1 MVSYDAYESITVD
14 VDDGVATVTFHRPEK
29 YNALSTEVMLDLQR
43 AFSELQLD
51 RSVDAVVIE
60 GEGEDAFSSGADID
74 QYAGPAEDHD
84 PRQKDR
90 QDMFFD
96 IYRQPLELHAPV
108 IAKID
113 GYAAGGGLI
122 VAMFCDLRY
131 ATERSQFGVP
141 TANIGQIPSGGS
153 TYRAVELVGEAA
165 AKEIVFTAGFVD
177 AETAHEVGLVND
189 VAPDAAALDE
199 TVAGVVEA
207 IQSTGREAVKR
218 SKDAINHAAEADSL
232 AEAREYEA
240 EVWWEQFATD
250 ERRELVDEF
259 VGED

>member
-14 VDDGVATVTFHRPEK
+14 VTEGVATVTFHRPEK

-51 RSVDAVVIE
+51 RSVDAVVVE

-74 QYAGPAEDHD
+74 QYAGPAEEHD

-90 QDMFFD
+90 QELFFD

-141 TANIGQIPSGGS
+141 VTNIGQIPSGGA
-153 TYRAVELVGEAA
+153 THRAIQLMGEAA
-165 AKEIVFTAGFVD
+165 AKEVVFTAGFVD
-177 AETAHEVGLVND
+177 AADAADAGLVND
-189 VAPDAAALDE
+189 VVADSEALDE
-199 TVAGVVEA
+199 KVSGVVEA
-207 IQSTGREAVKR
+207 IQDTGRSAVKR
-218 SKDAINHAAEADSL
+218 SKEVFNYAADTDML
-232 AEAREYEA
+232 DAREYEA
-240 EVWWEQFATD
+240 RVWWEQFATD
-250 ERRELVDEF
+250 ERRDLVDEF
-259 VGED
+259 VGDE